1 MAETKVYRERNFL
14 IASISSCLMMM
25 MVVVIS
31 PAFPMI
37 IRAFDIPEQSIG
49 LVITAYTIPYIVLT
63 PLAGIMADRMGR
75 KRVLVPALFAFGI
88 FGAACALATDFN
100 TLVLFR
106 VLQGIGGAPVGS
118 ISVAIIGDLFTGR
131 KRAEAMGL
139 FTTINY
145 IGYIIFP
152 LMGGAL
158 AGLSWN
164 YAFLPFLLGIPL
176 AIIALLYLDCPELES
191 KQTMKVYLGDTFN
204 YLKSYKVLWIF
215 LSLVVAYVIL
225 YGGYLTYF
233 GILLGSRFQ
242 ASSFTIGLFISILGL
257 VTATTSAI
265 VGRLSRRF
273 TSVTL
278 IMAGFVI
285 YSVSLVIIPAV
296 PNIWLFLLPVVVFG
310 IAHGLILPSENVIA
324 ASVAPT
330 ENRAGFMAINSTMRT
345 VGMTIAPLVVGLAF
359 TLTGLDFTFIACG
372 ILALIIPLAA
382 LMIGKKRL
390 S

>member
-278 IMAGFVI
+278 IMA
-285 YSVSLVIIPAV
+285 AV